1 MTQTEERD
9 YRTDVQ
15 IDPQGLPAEWERQP
29 QLFIYWAEEHAY
41 AMQKRDKAKERLD
54 LLRAQLDSD
63 LRINFTEYGFSA
75 KPTEAA
81 IAAAVLQQP
90 DYIKAQDELSD
101 EYVNVN
107 IMLAAKSGMETKRK
121 ALENLTQLQIAGFY
135 GANTAPAQA
144 KVAHAKK
151 AQTKQKDHLAAAA
164 KKRSLI

>member
-1 MTQTEERD
+1 MAQEHD
-9 YRTDVQ
+9 YKEDAQ
-15 IDPQGLPAEWERQP
+15 IDPQALPAEWERQP

-63 LRINFTEYGFSA
+63 LRINFTEYGFAA

-81 IAAAVLQQP
+81 IAAAILQQP
-90 DYIKAQDELSD
+90 DYIKAQDALSD

-107 IMLAAKSGMETKRK
+107 IMMAAKNGMETKRK

-144 KVAHAKK
+144 KIAAAKTG
-151 AQTKQKDHLAAAA
+151 QDKQKEHLD
-164 KKRSLI
+164 KKRSLV